1 MATLSFAR
9 AATRCGVADYRR
21 RPVEAVGEFDFG
33 AADREIVAALRAG
46 DEGVFASLVDRYCTP
61 MLSVARA
68 YVATR
73 EAAEDVVQETWIGVI
88 EGIDRF
94 EGRSSLKTWMYRIL
108 VNRAR
113 TRGEREAR
121 TSPFSSLAPS
131 DEPTVDP
138 DRFVPAGHR
147 WSGMW
152 ATPPHTNVPEQRV
165 LAGETREILQSVL
178 DDLPPN
184 QRAVLSLRDLQDL
197 TSEEVCELLN
207 ISEGNQRVLLH
218 RARAKARNA
227 MERYFGESLEVKA

>member
-21 RPVEAVGEFDFG
+21 RPVESVGEFDFG
-33 AADREIVAALRAG
+33 AADREVVAALRAG

-121 TSPFSSLAPS
+121 TSPFSRSLASPAPEEGSGWGLRPS
-131 DEPTVDP
+131 SRTDSFRPVIDGQECGRHPRTPT
-138 DRFVPAGHR
+138 F
-147 WSGMW
+147 
-152 ATPPHTNVPEQRV
+152 
-165 LAGETREILQSVL
+165 
-178 DDLPPN
+178 PN
-184 QRAVLSLRDLQDL
+184 
-197 TSEEVCELLN
+197 
-207 ISEGNQRVLLH
+207 
-218 RARAKARNA
+218 NA
-227 MERYFGESLEVKA
+227 C